1 MTREKASDDA
11 VSRQAVKE
19 QMIKYGFH
27 APDMTVTEFVE
38 DLPPVNSQPKTGHW
52 IFHEIKDTMR
62 WYECDQCGAEAV
74 KKYDYCHGC
83 GAKMN

>member
-1 MTREKASDDA
+1 MMQIVIDIDDMA
-11 VSRQAVKE
+11 HDWLVNGFPDEDDMEMALRA
-19 QMIKYGFH
+19 IKNG
-27 APDMTVTEFVE
+27 TS
-38 DLPPVNSQPKTGHW
+38 LPTGHW

-83 GAKMN
+83 GAKMESE